1 MAMPNNSS
9 VMKKD
14 IINRWKKGIFG
25 SMRWLMAQL
34 IRRYLA
40 LAISVMVAISKKEAA
55 AAITV
60 KPAYSPAEAWH
71 RALVI
76 NAWNGVSPAFF
87 AAIPREKAT
96 AK

>member
-14 IINRWKKGIFG
+14 VTNRWKNGIFG

-34 IRRYLA
+34 MRRYLA
-40 LAISVMVAISKKEAA
+40 FAIKVMVAISRKEAA

-71 RALVI
+71 RALVM
-76 NAWNGVSPAFF
+76 NA
-87 AAIPREKAT
+87 
-96 AK
+96 

>member
-1 MAMPNNSS
+1 
-9 VMKKD
+9 
-14 IINRWKKGIFG
+14 
-25 SMRWLMAQL
+25 MAQL
-34 IRRYLA
+34 MRRYLA

-76 NAWNGVSPAFF
+76 NA
-87 AAIPREKAT
+87 
-96 AK
+96 